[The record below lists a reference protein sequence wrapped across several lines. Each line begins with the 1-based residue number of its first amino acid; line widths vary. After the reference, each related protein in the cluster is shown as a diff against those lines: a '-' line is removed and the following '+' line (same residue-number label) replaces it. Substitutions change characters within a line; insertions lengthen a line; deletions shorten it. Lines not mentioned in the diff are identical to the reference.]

1 MAYLRGNEM
10 TAILEEKATACGTLT
25 IPDIAGIKVLTWD
38 PSDDEQVREASEA
51 FRAAQKAGMVAHQ
64 AHLGGVA
71 ADGTM
76 GTVVREFPAEA
87 ASIMM
92 RPQLVGG

>member
-1 MAYLRGNEM
+1 M
-10 TAILEEKATACGTLT
+10 TAILEDKVTACGTLT
-25 IPDIAGIKVLTWD
+25 IPQQSGIEVITWD
-38 PSDDEQVREASEA
+38 PADDEQVRKATAA
-51 FRAAQKAGMVAHQ
+51 FRAAVKQGMVAHQ